1 LRLTPTEMDRLTL
14 FSAAELARRRKAK
27 GLRLTHPEAV
37 ALICD
42 EMHEA
47 ARAGGSYEEVQTAGR
62 SQLTTSDVLD
72 GVPELVGSV
81 RVECLF
87 DDGMRLV
94 TVSNP
99 IAADEANGA
108 T

>member
-1 LRLTPTEMDRLTL
+1 MRLTPTEMDRLTL
-14 FSAAELARRRKAK
+14 FSAAELSRRRKAK

-47 ARAGGSYEEVQTAGR
+47 ARAGGSYEEVQAAAR
-62 SQLTTSDVLD
+62 SQLTMSGVLD

-99 IAADEANGA
+99 IAPDEAKG
-108 T
+108 TK